1 VRLTLEYRRLH
12 EDSTARD
19 ITIRPRMVVLHF
31 TAGGSLESAW
41 HTFDP
46 ARIDSSRND
55 LVGAGTVNVSAHY
68 LVDRDGTIY
77 RLMPDTVMARHCV
90 GLNHAAIG
98 IENVGDA
105 KAFPLTDAQVEAN
118 AALLRILKRRF
129 PITHLIGHSEY
140 RLMEGH
146 PYFHERDPRYRSR
159 KQDPGA
165 SFMRRVRARV
175 ADLHLLRPPSPGA
188 PSDRSAPR

>member
-1 VRLTLEYRRLH
+1 MRLTLEYRRLH

-19 ITIRPRMVVLHF
+19 ITIRPRMVILHF
-31 TAGGSLESAW
+31 TASRSLESAW

-46 ARIDSSRND
+46 ARIDSSRKD
-55 LVGAGTVNVSAHY
+55 LVGAGIVNVSAHY
-68 LVDRDGTIY
+68 LVDRDGTIH

-90 GLNHAAIG
+90 GLNHVAIG

-118 AALLRILKRRF
+118 AALARILKGRF

-146 PYFHERDPRYRSR
+146 PYFRERDPKYRSQ

-165 SFMRRVRARV
+165 SFMRRVRAQV
-175 ADLHLLRPPSPGA
+175 ADLQLQGPPSPGV
-188 PSDRSAPR
+188 PTNRSAPR